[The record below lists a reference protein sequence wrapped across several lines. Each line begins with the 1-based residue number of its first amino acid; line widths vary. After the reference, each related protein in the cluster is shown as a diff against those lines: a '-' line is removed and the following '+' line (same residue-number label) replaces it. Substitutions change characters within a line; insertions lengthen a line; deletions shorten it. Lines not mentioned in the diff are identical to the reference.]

1 MSALPGADAAETRG
15 RMPPPPLPITVLTGF
30 LGAGKTTLLNRLL
43 PDPAL
48 ADSVVLVNEFGEVG
62 LDHLLMERVEEDT
75 ILLASGCLCCTM
87 RGDLIATLEDL
98 LRRRDNDRVAPF
110 RRVIIETTGL
120 ADPAPIL
127 NAVLNHPY
135 LGMRYVLDGLVTLVD
150 AVNGL
155 ATLAQHAEA
164 MKQAA
169 VADRLILTKTD
180 LVADAGTLRPLRERL
195 AALNPGAP
203 ILDAAG
209 GEATAGALLALGPF
223 DPAAKH
229 PDVLGWLRA
238 EAGDTHDHAHDHGQG
253 DVGAAHT
260 PADPAATPDVH
271 DRSRHGADIRSFTM
285 VTKTPLPAR
294 ALDGFLDLLRA
305 AHGPKLLRLKGLVAL
320 DDDPAAPVLI
330 QAVQHVVHPIRRL
343 PAWPDGNPTT
353 RIVLIV
359 QGLDEGFARGLWDAF
374 AGNPTIDR
382 PDATAL
388 TDNPLAPPTLPVRR

>member
-343 PAWPDGNPTT
+343 PALAGWQSDDTD
-353 RIVLIV
+353 RA
-359 QGLDEGFARGLWDAF
+359 DRARA
-374 AGNPTIDR
+374 R
-382 PDATAL
+382 
-388 TDNPLAPPTLPVRR
+388 

>member
-203 ILDAAG
+203 ISMPPAARRRRVPSSRSDRSIPPPSIPTCLAG
-209 GEATAGALLALGPF
+209 SVRRPAIRMTMPTIMGRAMSALRIRPPIPLRHPTCMTEAATAPTSAP
-223 DPAAKH
+223 
-229 PDVLGWLRA
+229 
-238 EAGDTHDHAHDHGQG
+238 
-253 DVGAAHT
+253 
-260 PADPAATPDVH
+260 
-271 DRSRHGADIRSFTM
+271 SR
-285 VTKTPLPAR
+285 
-294 ALDGFLDLLRA
+294 
-305 AHGPKLLRLKGLVAL
+305 
-320 DDDPAAPVLI
+320 
-330 QAVQHVVHPIRRL
+330 
-343 PAWPDGNPTT
+343 W
-353 RIVLIV
+353 
-359 QGLDEGFARGLWDAF
+359 
-374 AGNPTIDR
+374 
-382 PDATAL
+382 
-388 TDNPLAPPTLPVRR
+388 